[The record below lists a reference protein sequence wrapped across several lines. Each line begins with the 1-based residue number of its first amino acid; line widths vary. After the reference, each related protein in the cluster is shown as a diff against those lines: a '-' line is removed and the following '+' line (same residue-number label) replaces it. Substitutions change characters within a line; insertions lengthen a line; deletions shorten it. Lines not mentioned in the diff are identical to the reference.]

1 PISGRTAWSD
11 SDQRSS
17 PGATSKSRPMN
28 ITHFNDS
35 AIDSCSGYGK
45 PLTPENE
52 CLAVTLALVRLGWIV
67 AHGFDNI
74 LELHSIVVVDGG
86 QGLVRSQHTGARG
99 AD

>member
-35 AIDSCSGYGK
+35 AIDSCSGYKK
-45 PLTPENE
+45 PLTPDNE
-52 CLAVTLALVRLGWIV
+52 CLAVTLALVDAV
-67 AHGFDNI
+67 A
-74 LELHSIVVVDGG
+74 
-86 QGLVRSQHTGARG
+86 
-99 AD
+99 